1 MVESTSRQ
9 ILCYKVKKRPTLIAR
24 TIQHYLESEPPLPL
38 LMEIY
43 IQKKFQSQRLVIMQM
58 QMQIQVQKEI
68 SRVLQLEKRIASSLC
83 KHMKK
88 IVP

>member
-58 QMQIQVQKEI
+58 QMQVQKEI